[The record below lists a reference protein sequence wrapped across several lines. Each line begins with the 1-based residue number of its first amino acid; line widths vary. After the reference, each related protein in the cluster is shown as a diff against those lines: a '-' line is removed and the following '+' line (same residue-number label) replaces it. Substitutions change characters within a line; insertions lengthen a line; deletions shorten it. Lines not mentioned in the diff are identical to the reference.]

1 MSQFITDKRIQTL
14 NYDLLSM
21 GKELK
26 EMNLLVKSNSTTIT
40 DLLSLIQ
47 SQNKSLTDLRG
58 EVQSL
63 RGEVQSLKS
72 ELEVIK
78 KAGVNELSVESK
90 TEQQEVIKPEDIPKD
105 DIFRY
110 FEFAKGWEDS
120 YLIKKC
126 GDSKVVYG
134 IIFNVIPTH
143 ASQGVS
149 QFSSHLPQMMGGSIQ
164 KLPLMN
170 PSNID
175 MPYSHYNEQESRG
188 NQVVRLRPCIRYKF
202 KTPKSVKNSI
212 LEVQRFFQEKVDIT
226 YTEVIEAVKNKELF
240 PDHTPFPKP
249 KLSFSEYLLKG
260 TVKGFFIGH
269 NNPNIDISLDETNCV
284 LIIKL

>member
-1 MSQFITDKRIQTL
+1 MSQFITDKRIETL

-26 EMNLLVKSNSTTIT
+26 EMTLLIKANSTTIAE
-40 DLLSLIQ
+40 LLGIIQ
-47 SQNKSLTDLRG
+47 SQNKSLT
-58 EVQSL
+58 EL

-72 ELEVIK
+72 ELEVLK
-78 KAGVNELSVESK
+78 KGSQNEVSVESK
-90 TEQQEVIKPEDIPKD
+90 TEQQEEIKPEDIPKD

-120 YLIKKC
+120 YLIKKW

-134 IIFNVIPTH
+134 IIFNVIPTY

-149 QFSSHLPQMMGGSIQ
+149 QFSSHLPQMMGGSQIQ

-175 MPYSHYNEQESRG
+175 IAYTPANEESRG

-226 YTEVIEAVKNKELF
+226 YTEVIEAVNDKQLF
-240 PDHTPFPKP
+240 PDHVPFPKP

-260 TVKGFFIGH
+260 TVKGFFIGN
-269 NNPNIDISLDETNCV
+269 NNPNIDISLDDNNCV
-284 LIIKL
+284 LIIKLS